1 MINNTYPIYLASK
14 SPRRKELL
22 QLVAK
27 NIHVLSVDTPEKIVR
42 GESPIATAKRIA
54 YEKLTAAIP
63 LVPAKSI
70 LITADTIVICRDK
83 ILGKPKDS
91 ADAKKMLRL
100 LSGKE
105 HYVVT
110 GLCVRNQT
118 TGKQVVTYSKTKL
131 VFRELSKKE
140 IDDYVA
146 TGSPLDKAGAYGIQD
161 GYGAVFTQKINGCYY
176 NVMGLPL
183 SKLQESIQRVM

>member
-27 NIHVLSVDTPEKIVR
+27 HIHVLSVDTPEKFVR
-42 GESPIATAKRIA
+42 GEDPVATAKRIA
-54 YEKLTAAIP
+54 HEKLVAAIP
-63 LVPAKSI
+63 LVPSNAI
-70 LITADTIVICRDK
+70 LITADTIVICKNK
-83 ILGKPKDS
+83 ILGKPKDA

-100 LSGKE
+100 LSGNE

-110 GLCVRNQT
+110 GLCVRNQG

-131 VFRELSKKE
+131 IFRELGKKE
-140 IDDYVA
+140 IDDYVS

-161 GYGAVFTQKINGCYY
+161 GFGAVFTQKINGCYY

-183 SKLQESIQRVM
+183 SKLQESIQRVI

>member
-27 NIHVLSVDTPEKIVR
+27 NIHVLSVDTPEKVIP
-42 GESPIATAKRIA
+42 GETPIATAKRIA

-63 LVPAKSI
+63 LVPKKSL
-70 LITADTIVICRDK
+70 LITADTIVICQGH
-83 ILGKPKDS
+83 ILGKPKNP
-91 ADAKKMLRL
+91 ADAKRMLKL

-110 GLCVRNQT
+110 GLCVRNQV
-118 TGKQVVTYSKTKL
+118 TGKEIVTYSKTRL
-131 VFRELSKKE
+131 IFRELGKKE
-140 IDDYVA
+140 IEDYVA

-183 SKLQESIQRVM
+183 SKLQESIQRVL